1 MEILKKVKAQLT
13 GADPGGFPQAGK
25 NEIYCIPV
33 HLILPNPNQPR
44 RLFSHDT
51 IKELADSVRQYGVIQ
66 PITVRRKKDGT
77 YEVISGERRLRAACL
92 AGLLKIPAIVTDME
106 DEDSAIVS
114 LMENI
119 QRESLGFLEEAAAFK
134 KILSETEITQEELA
148 SRIGKTQSYIANK
161 IRLLKLPVSVR
172 EIIRDFCLTERH
184 AREILRLQG
193 EETQL
198 KAVRRAADLN
208 LGVKET
214 GEMVDRIIK
223 RGDRECSRTGVLR
236 SISDVRVFYRTITKA
251 VNLMNERG
259 VEASAKKEETDSY
272 YEYVI
277 RVAK

>member
-1 MEILKKVKAQLT
+1 MEILKKVKAQLMGT
-13 GADPGGFPQAGK
+13 NTMGFPEAGG
-25 NEIYCIPV
+25 NEILYIPV

-44 RLFSHDT
+44 RIFDCDG
-51 IKELADSVRQYGVIQ
+51 IKELADSVRSYGVLQ
-66 PITVRRKKDGT
+66 PVTVRRKKDGT
-77 YEVISGERRLRAACL
+77 YEIVSGERRLKAACL

-119 QRESLGFLEEAAAFK
+119 QRESLGFLEEAAALK
-134 KILSETEITQEELA
+134 KILSESEITQGELA
-148 SRIGKTQSYIANK
+148 AKIGKTQSYIANK

-223 RGDRECSRTGVLR
+223 RGDRESSHGRVLR